1 MAIIKNVGR
10 QEPGLAYSVV
20 TFGTGKDVA
29 AAGTYS
35 LIELPSKAVVTR
47 CQVNVTGVTSAGVTI
62 SVGDAGNATRY
73 ANAVA
78 ANAVAMTTSHGT
90 GYKTTTTQD
99 VIITVAGTPTTV
111 GTVEFYIEYVVD
123 GKAEWSQG

>member
-1 MAIIKNVGR
+1 MAIIQNVGR

-29 AAGTYS
+29 AAGTYP
-35 LIELPSKAVVTR
+35 LIELPQKAVVTR
-47 CQVNVTGVTSAGVTI
+47 VQVNVISVTSVGVTI
-62 SVGDAGNATRY
+62 SVGDSINTTRY

-90 GYKTTTTQD
+90 GYKTSANQNI
-99 VIITVAGTPTTV
+99 IITVAGTPVTSGV
-111 GTVEFYIEYVVD
+111 VEFYIEYIVD
-123 GKAEWSQG
+123 GKAEWTQG